1 MSDLTGQILAL
12 KQKTISLKVNYACST
27 TLFNSLGIVQVST
40 FGSMCIPTNLTAIAV
55 LQFFNS
61 LSVDFDDSS
70 WLYRLSEYS
79 LTPEIDFQIST
90 TCIERHPIYLGG
102 GKGLKRPALKIP
114 ERGWKKDFS
123 WG

>member
-1 MSDLTGQILAL
+1 MSDLTGQILVL
-12 KQKTISLKVNYACST
+12 KQKTIPVKVNYACST

-61 LSVDFDDSS
+61 LSVDFEDSS

-90 TCIERHPIYLGG
+90 RCIERHPIYLGG
-102 GKGLKRPALKIP
+102 G
-114 ERGWKKDFS
+114 
-123 WG
+123 